1 SVSIPKALLPTQLE
15 AFRRHSLHVIVPGGS
30 SCKYHLARANTI
42 LAPLAIDAEASI
54 MGSVGRLLV
63 TGIFS
68 AQLEQFQGGYR
79 TNIDVFAH
87 WSRQNAPDLASTCS
101 LSESTEMAV
110 SAPGHGLPSPAH
122 PARASWVFDSPRFRR
137 FQPTKW
143 CAMHR
148 AKIERIRLARVK
160 READERAARRMSPR
174 FVEDD
179 SPYASPSVHP
189 GRRSV
194 ILRSR
199 EKWLAG
205 RRPHFRRGRFE
216 NVKRSAAAAVRRP
229 VERELARPAL
239 RIAAGSDR
247 GARTN
252 RGGSIALS
260 PRQGGSGTHGE
271 RGGPFQVNP
280 STASTLVH
288 DGNNVK
294 NLARNSPRPA
304 VSMTR
309 RSGRPERAKPP
320 GTCRI

>member
-1 SVSIPKALLPTQLE
+1 
-15 AFRRHSLHVIVPGGS
+15 
-30 SCKYHLARANTI
+30 
-42 LAPLAIDAEASI
+42 
-54 MGSVGRLLV
+54 M
-63 TGIFS
+63 
-68 AQLEQFQGGYR
+68 
-79 TNIDVFAH
+79 
-87 WSRQNAPDLASTCS
+87 NAPDLASTCS

-216 NVKRSAAAAVRRP
+216 LGSLSDDERP
-229 VERELARPAL
+229 GLPMKE
-239 RIAAGSDR
+239 
-247 GARTN
+247 T
-252 RGGSIALS
+252 
-260 PRQGGSGTHGE
+260 
-271 RGGPFQVNP
+271 
-280 STASTLVH
+280 
-288 DGNNVK
+288 
-294 NLARNSPRPA
+294 
-304 VSMTR
+304 
-309 RSGRPERAKPP
+309 
-320 GTCRI
+320 